1 MIKAKVIIVAGFL
14 VSFGAG
20 LVIGLS
26 SHPSG
31 GGPHRPRP
39 WIAGQLGLSV
49 EQERQLEKIWSN
61 VVRPPGP
68 EDEERRRALRRERD
82 DAVAALIAPE
92 QKAAYDKI
100 CKDYFDKVGQLG
112 AERGKLIQAAV
123 EQTKKILTEEQ
134 WKKFDEFHK
143 RRGGDGHGR
152 GPGPRP
158 ENEATSRPAAH

>member
-20 LVIGLS
+20 LVTGWS

-31 GGPHRPRP
+31 GPPHRPRP
-39 WIAGQLGLSV
+39 WIAGELGLSV
-49 EQERQLEKIWSN
+49 EQERQMEKIWSN

-68 EDEERRRALRRERD
+68 EDEERRRAIRRERD
-82 DAVAALIAPE
+82 EAIAALIPAQ

-100 CKDYFDKVGQLG
+100 SKDYFDRMTQLVQD
-112 AERGKLIQAAV
+112 RGKLIQAAV

-134 WKKFDEFHK
+134 WKKFDEFQK
-143 RRGGDGHGR
+143 RRGAEGHGR

-158 ENEATSRPAAH
+158 EDKATSRPAPH